1 MLINIKYSVRRRLC
15 FKNNFRVCSKIGNKA
30 DIFNTSNMQAKRIT
44 TIIITIEISN
54 PIKNYSTRIART
66 SLK

>member
-15 FKNNFRVCSKIGNKA
+15 LKNNFRVCSKIGNKA

-44 TIIITIEISN
+44 TIIIEISN
-54 PIKNYSTRIART
+54 PMKNYSTRIARV
-66 SLK
+66 SSK